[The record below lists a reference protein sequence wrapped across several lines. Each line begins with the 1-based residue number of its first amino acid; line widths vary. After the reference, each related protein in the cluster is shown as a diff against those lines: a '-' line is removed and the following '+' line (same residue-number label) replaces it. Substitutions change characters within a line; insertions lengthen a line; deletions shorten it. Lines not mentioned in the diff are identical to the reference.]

1 MKKIFSFLTLL
12 LACAS
17 LHAQSWVAPNEGTYN
32 GETVVYATLTTNLN
46 GVLPSQLCVGAFID
60 DECRASSSSETTP
73 SGELYVIRVQGDQD
87 LDNGKPI
94 TFKVCDTSTGNEYPL
109 TCAQAVTFNNATYGY
124 PSGGVQLSL
133 TVATS
138 YTLDFTEAE
147 VGHEYDVTTFLTV
160 EPQGAVIP
168 ENAEWSIS
176 LANDPNGDPSPY
188 ASLKG
193 TTLQGVSP
201 YMQGIILTLS
211 NARQLTGGPG
221 APLATTTFNVV
232 QHAIT
237 ITLLQNALTV
247 NKDSY
252 DLSGIMGYGS
262 LYTLDPDNST
272 DVVQWETND
281 PTILE
286 WNDQGYF
293 IPIKAGTALMRPY
306 IIRNDMT
313 KLVPADDKWITVT
326 VVVPVTDIVIDNS
339 KYGGQFKANIGDTHL
354 YERLVNIMEIS
365 PLDATDKSFTITV
378 DNPSVVSLTGATTLT
393 ATGVGS
399 AFVTVTA
406 NGSDPQKPVS
416 QQVQI
421 DVVDPTTTVN
431 IASNQLTIPLTDGNP
446 QDITTEVQNNVTLST
461 AGGSLVSEVDGT
473 VDLTGTSVTCSPAP
487 GLDLG
492 GITGTFT
499 AQTEGTTTVTI
510 NLRWP
515 DYDSWGVST
524 DVLQYNTAQFSFT
537 IKVTNSLTLSHFNVA
552 VANAV
557 AGLPGTISFTPQPA
571 GASYD
576 LNNLMVDINNG
587 LAGPWAN
594 ALTSSLSSAT
604 DDLIVYE
611 FTSTIPCQINV
622 AVTINGV
629 PVVLN
634 DPSSPVGNAFSGF
647 EIGWPFEL
655 SSGWQWR
662 SNPCG
667 FIPANQLATYYG
679 NGDLIEIRTN
689 NSLLYNDP
697 AWGFYGTLAS
707 TPGILQGQCYKVN
720 MKAARSTVLMG
731 SSVTDEA
738 TQVAGTVNMTNSS
751 YSVTLKPGWNWV
763 GSPYLFNRELDNI
776 FSGQV
781 ANLKDVVIIGKT
793 GSAELNSTT
802 GQWTGNLLTLNAGE
816 GYIIKNPGNSNIE
829 LTFPSE
835 QAWEPTNDGGGAGVK
850 ELNPLRSVWEYDH
863 TRFMNNMTMV
873 AELEGIDQPEQYSVG
888 AFVGDECRGEGVII
902 DGKAFITVHCDAGEY
917 VTFQLYNTCT
927 GAYTLV
933 DNGLK
938 AQTRVGSLKAPFR
951 MRANIADGISN
962 VNGETGATETYDL
975 SGRRTTSQQRGVA
988 LRRMIDG
995 TVRKVVVK

>member
-1 MKKIFSFLTLL
+1 MRRQGSSAFIFVNNYERL
-12 LACAS
+12 
-17 LHAQSWVAPNEGTYN
+17 QR
-32 GETVVYATLTTNLN
+32 LTTKKNVRLEA
-46 GVLPSQLCVGAFID
+46 C
-60 DECRASSSSETTP
+60 
-73 SGELYVIRVQGDQD
+73 
-87 LDNGKPI
+87 
-94 TFKVCDTSTGNEYPL
+94 
-109 TCAQAVTFNNATYGY
+109 
-124 PSGGVQLSL
+124 GVQLPRL
-133 TVATS
+133 TIPSGAMCIFPVNIGGIRYATAQLVARRDGKVYLMQVDGIPVTI
-138 YTLDFTEAE
+138 
-147 VGHEYDVTTFLTV
+147 VTTDGRTLRHVRPRGTDSPVYKNLYLLTRHDAERLFLTDQAGV
-160 EPQGAVIP
+160 ETPLQSVSATKTREAGPLRTIVKGRARVAEAPSEADWQQAAV
-168 ENAEWSIS
+168 
-176 LANDPNGDPSPY
+176 Y
-188 ASLKG
+188 
-193 TTLQGVSP
+193 
-201 YMQGIILTLS
+201 
-211 NARQLTGGPG
+211 
-221 APLATTTFNVV
+221 
-232 QHAIT
+232 
-237 ITLLQNALTV
+237 
-247 NKDSY
+247 
-252 DLSGIMGYGS
+252 
-262 LYTLDPDNST
+262 
-272 DVVQWETND
+272 
-281 PTILE
+281 
-286 WNDQGYF
+286 
-293 IPIKAGTALMRPY
+293 
-306 IIRNDMT
+306 
-313 KLVPADDKWITVT
+313 
-326 VVVPVTDIVIDNS
+326 
-339 KYGGQFKANIGDTHL
+339 
-354 YERLVNIMEIS
+354 
-365 PLDATDKSFTITV
+365 
-378 DNPSVVSLTGATTLT
+378 
-393 ATGVGS
+393 
-399 AFVTVTA
+399 
-406 NGSDPQKPVS
+406 
-416 QQVQI
+416 
-421 DVVDPTTTVN
+421 
-431 IASNQLTIPLTDGNP
+431 TIPLTDGNP

-473 VDLTGTSVTCSPAP
+473 VALSGSSVTCSPAP

-537 IKVTNSLTLSHFNVA
+537 IKVTNNLTLSHFNVA

-697 AWGFYGTLAS
+697 AWGFYGTLTS

-781 ANLKDVVIIGKT
+781 ANLKDVVIYR
-793 GSAELNSTT
+793 AHLP
-802 GQWTGNLLTLNAGE
+802 QRAG
-816 GYIIKNPGNSNIE
+816 
-829 LTFPSE
+829 L
-835 QAWEPTNDGGGAGVK
+835 GAHK
-850 ELNPLRSVWEYDH
+850 
-863 TRFMNNMTMV
+863 
-873 AELEGIDQPEQYSVG
+873 
-888 AFVGDECRGEGVII
+888 
-902 DGKAFITVHCDAGEY
+902 
-917 VTFQLYNTCT
+917 
-927 GAYTLV
+927 
-933 DNGLK
+933 
-938 AQTRVGSLKAPFR
+938 
-951 MRANIADGISN
+951 
-962 VNGETGATETYDL
+962 
-975 SGRRTTSQQRGVA
+975 
-988 LRRMIDG
+988 
-995 TVRKVVVK
+995 